1 MMDGVTYKGKVS
13 KDYAG
18 FAKEMFTNSDN
29 FSIDCKTFILLKYQ
43 SLTFFILSSYYGY
56 EN

>member
-29 FSIDCKTFILLKYQ
+29 FSIDCKTLILLKYQ